1 MHVSKRECTNFEMKI
16 FRKNALTVSLAERP
30 KPAPACLRVYWDGT
44 EDAHA
49 SAFGLDPL
57 DQWLNNTRALFN
69 CLCKLL
75 KMKSFHV

>member
-1 MHVSKRECTNFEMKI
+1 MAATCETDLVLRAKDKVYIH
-16 FRKNALTVSLAERP
+16 TVSLAERP
-30 KPAPACLRVYWDGT
+30 KSAPACLLVYWDGT